1 MPEFGSG
8 VVQAFV
14 QAAENG
20 LYLPDRLATPRTPS
34 GLEWHYAR
42 GTWRDIYG
50 EAPTWD
56 DIAARLSGYGLGQ
69 VLNGLGGV
77 SAVLNSYEP
86 LAGQRRIIGA
96 LFQSPDQMGRDIQA
110 WWDRMKREGLTDL
123 PLFFSEHQILALA
136 KIALLVCPP
145 VTQMKVRS
153 LQPLGESLL
162 MVSDLID
169 DETADDLPA
178 GFDAL
183 EGRIPWL
190 RFLLTNGLFNASD
203 DISHALARAHELYF
217 TDQPVLRDAPG
228 GVDLPGRFREITG
241 LDPDLALATGIAL
254 LARWR
259 TVDPRADRPPG
270 PLSVEAFA
278 SSFSLKNREMEALSD
293 FLSVGAKAAKT
304 ELETRGIGPGNLRP
318 YDPFP
323 LAATPLVRL
332 EGRLYC
338 PSVRLLR
345 WKLTTGLHHV
355 FLSPSKSPEA
365 DRYLTFAG
373 RIFEDY
379 VEELLGRVFPP
390 EARRYIGEADLRQF
404 VGRGK
409 ACDGAILYG
418 DSVVLVESKA
428 TLFPYAV
435 RAQGDF
441 DTLQRK
447 LGHIF
452 GRAAQQFTNTIAA
465 IEAGRLGH
473 VIQPDR
479 VSRYLPL
486 VVTLDT
492 LPITPFFYQLIEE
505 EITRRDALTH
515 RKARPLQAM
524 AVSELELLEG
534 YIGEGG
540 SLADLLEERIGNQ
553 TYRDDC
559 IKNYLLARDG
569 RKALR
574 RNRHLLGRYEALVKQ
589 SMEILKSRARSQ

>member
-1 MPEFGSG
+1 M
-8 VVQAFV
+8 
-14 QAAENG
+14 
-20 LYLPDRLATPRTPS
+20 
-34 GLEWHYAR
+34 
-42 GTWRDIYG
+42 
-50 EAPTWD
+50 
-56 DIAARLSGYGLGQ
+56 
-69 VLNGLGGV
+69 
-77 SAVLNSYEP
+77 
-86 LAGQRRIIGA
+86 
-96 LFQSPDQMGRDIQA
+96 
-110 WWDRMKREGLTDL
+110 
-123 PLFFSEHQILALA
+123 
-136 KIALLVCPP
+136 
-145 VTQMKVRS
+145 
-153 LQPLGESLL
+153 
-162 MVSDLID
+162 
-169 DETADDLPA
+169 
-178 GFDAL
+178 
-183 EGRIPWL
+183 
-190 RFLLTNGLFNASD
+190 
-203 DISHALARAHELYF
+203 
-217 TDQPVLRDAPG
+217 
-228 GVDLPGRFREITG
+228 
-241 LDPDLALATGIAL
+241 
-254 LARWR
+254 
-259 TVDPRADRPPG
+259 DPRADRPPG

-304 ELETRGIGPGNLRP
+304 ELETRRIGPGNLRP

-452 GRAAQQFTNTIAA
+452 GRAAQQFSNTIAA

-492 LPITPFFYQLIEE
+492 LPITP
-505 EITRRDALTH
+505 D
-515 RKARPLQAM
+515 PAM
-524 AVSELELLEG
+524 A
-534 YIGEGG
+534 
-540 SLADLLEERIGNQ
+540 D
-553 TYRDDC
+553 
-559 IKNYLLARDG
+559 
-569 RKALR
+569 
-574 RNRHLLGRYEALVKQ
+574 
-589 SMEILKSRARSQ
+589 SRGPGA